1 MSASSIEFSPNPGT
15 DVQQLFVLLHGVGGT
30 PEGLEPLGL
39 ALRVA
44 FPGAVVLIP
53 EGFEPYDGGGAGRQ
67 WFSAR
72 DVDDR
77 TRVQRVAQAMPALV
91 DYVRAA
97 QHRLKLRAS
106 DTALVGF
113 SQGAIMALEAVQ
125 TQERL
130 AGRVLAFAGRYAQ
143 LPTSAPPYTTIHLL
157 HGAAD
162 AVMPVAHA
170 QDAQKRLAALHGDCT
185 IDVAWRV
192 GHELHPA
199 LIQRAIVRLQT
210 CVPLR
215 SWEAAMQG
223 DPAPPAGTT
232 LH

>member
-157 HGAAD
+157 HGADD
-162 AVMPVAHA
+162 AVMAVAHA
-170 QDAQKRLAALHGDCT
+170 QAAQARLDALHGDAT
-185 IDVAWRV
+185 IDVASRV
-192 GHELHPA
+192 GHTLHPA
-199 LIQRAIVRLQT
+199 LVQRAVERLQT

-215 SWEAAMQG
+215 SWEAALGLNQ
-223 DPAPPAGTT
+223 APPQGST